1 MAVTRIWRV
10 RGKAGADKVL
20 DYADNP
26 KRTVAEGNDAKDA
39 AKTAE
44 LRDIEISQ
52 MVGDEISD
60 VDDVLDY
67 ADDEFKTDYHHYTT
81 GINCDRDHAKEE
93 FNLTK
98 MRFNKQ
104 GGIVAIHGYQSF
116 EEENLSPDE
125 AHEIGVALAKELWG
139 DRFQVLVATH
149 LNTDHVHNHF
159 VINSVSFLDGRRFHM
174 CTAQYMRMK
183 EASDRLCREH
193 ALSIIEDPTGHGV
206 NYYCRMME
214 RDGMPTRYSVARKAL
229 DEAIS
234 RSVNMEELKYELST
248 YGLAFQCSP
257 NRKYWTVTVPG
268 WTKPI
273 RTNRLGADYSRERIM
288 ERIYENDE
296 TVRYRKFQEMY
307 SHHPNNYH
315 LPRRINK
322 INTRTGLE
330 KLYLRV
336 CYELGYLPKYTQDP
350 LKVNAL
356 FRDELLKCD
365 VYAQEARLLG
375 KYEIHTKEDL
385 EGFVKVEHARMEV
398 VSEERDEL
406 RKVVK
411 RKVPDDEK
419 AKARERI
426 TELTSEMKDIRTRL
440 KLCDDIRERSGIMEE
455 KVRELDKEKE
465 REVMRA

>member
-1 MAVTRIWRV
+1 
-10 RGKAGADKVL
+10 
-20 DYADNP
+20 
-26 KRTVAEGNDAKDA
+26 
-39 AKTAE
+39 
-44 LRDIEISQ
+44 
-52 MVGDEISD
+52 
-60 VDDVLDY
+60 
-67 ADDEFKTDYHHYTT
+67 
-81 GINCDRDHAKEE
+81 
-93 FNLTK
+93 
-98 MRFNKQ
+98 
-104 GGIVAIHGYQSF
+104 
-116 EEENLSPDE
+116 
-125 AHEIGVALAKELWG
+125 
-139 DRFQVLVATH
+139 
-149 LNTDHVHNHF
+149 
-159 VINSVSFLDGRRFHM
+159 M

-183 EASDRLCREH
+183 EASDRICHEH
-193 ALSIIEDPTGHGV
+193 ALSVIEDPTGHGV

-248 YGLAFQCSP
+248 YGLTFQCSP

-307 SHHPNNYH
+307 SHRPNNYH

-322 INTRTGLE
+322 IGKRTGLE

-356 FRDELLKCD
+356 FRDELLRCD
-365 VYAQEARLLG
+365 QYAREARLLG
-375 KYEIHTKEDL
+375 EYGIETKEDL
-385 EGFVKVEHARMEV
+385 EGFVKVEHARMDV
-398 VSEERDEL
+398 ISGERDEL

-411 RKVPDDEK
+411 RKVPDEEK
-419 AKARERI
+419 ARAKERI
-426 TELTSEMKDIRTRL
+426 TELTSEMKDIRSRL

-455 KVRELDKEKE
+455 KVRELDKERE
-465 REVMRA
+465 GREVMRS